1 MERVLMAVH
10 VANQVG
16 GESLLGTIKIA
27 VLPIAKVFTVC
38 ALGLLMASKYVNIF
52 PASGRKLLNGLV
64 FSLLLPCLIFSQLGQ
79 AITLKKMLEWWFIPV
94 NVVIGS
100 TTGSII
106 GYIVASIVRP
116 PYPFFKFTIIQ
127 IGIGNIG
134 NVPLVLIAALCR
146 DKSNPFGNTCKADG
160 TAYISF
166 GQWVSIC
173 ISLFFLSPL
182 LVYLNPSCSYAVGA
196 IILYTY
202 VFQMLSPPPE
212 GTFDIEEK
220 DLPIKSPQNSTSM
233 APDQIPLLTND
244 ENNEETT
251 RQEEVAETKEDAETN
266 SNDSDKPKITKFFVF
281 IYEKLKLKQVL
292 QPPIIASILAMVL
305 GAIPFLKKLIFAS
318 DGPLFFFTDSCIILG
333 EAMIPCILLALG
345 GNLIDGPGSSK
356 LGRRTTAAIIF
367 ARLVLVPPVGLGIV
381 MLADKLGF
389 LPAND
394 KMFRFVLLLQ
404 NTMPTSVLAGAVANL
419 RGCGK
424 EAAAVLF
431 WVHIF
436 AIFSMAGIQGVNL
449 FTVTEPEE
457 GASRPAVN
465 FVVTAA
471 LCVR

>member
-1 MERVLMAVH
+1 MERILAAVE
-10 VANQVG
+10 VVNQAG

-38 ALGLLMASKYVNIF
+38 SLGLLMASKYVNIF

-79 AITLKKMLEWWFIPV
+79 AITLQKMLEWWFIPV

-106 GYIVASIVRP
+106 GYIVASLVHP
-116 PYPFFKFTIIQ
+116 PYPFFKFTIVQ

-134 NVPLVLIAALCR
+134 NVPLVLISALCR
-146 DKSNPFGNTCKADG
+146 DKSNPFGDSTTCKTDG

-166 GQWVSIC
+166 GQW
-173 ISLFFLSPL
+173 
-182 LVYLNPSCSYAVGA
+182 VGA

-212 GTFDIEEK
+212 GTFDVEEK
-220 DLPIKSPQNSTSM
+220 ELPIKSPRNGTT
-233 APDQIPLLTND
+233 PDQVPLLTPD
-244 ENNEETT
+244 ENEEETA
-251 RQEEVAETKEDAETN
+251 RKEEVAETE
-266 SNDSDKPKITKFFVF
+266 SNASNKPKITKFFLF

-305 GAIPFLKKLIFAS
+305 GTIPFLKKLIFTS

-345 GNLIDGPGSSK
+345 GNLVDGPGSSK
-356 LGRRTTAAIIF
+356 LGLRTTAAIIF
-367 ARLVLVPPVGLGIV
+367 ARLVLVPPVGLGVV

-389 LPAND
+389 LPPND
-394 KMFRFVLLLQ
+394 QMFRFVLLLQ
-404 NTMPTSVLAGAVANL
+404 HTMPTSVLAGAVANL
-419 RGCGK
+419 RGCGR

-436 AIFSMAGIQGVNL
+436 AIFSMAGWIVLYLNIL
-449 FTVTEPEE
+449 F
-457 GASRPAVN
+457 
-465 FVVTAA
+465 
-471 LCVR
+471 

>member
-10 VANQVG
+10 LANQVG

-146 DKSNPFGNTCKADG
+146 DKSNPFGDTCKADG

-166 GQWVSIC
+166 GQW
-173 ISLFFLSPL
+173 
-182 LVYLNPSCSYAVGA
+182 VGA

-233 APDQIPLLTND
+233 TPEQIPLLTND

-305 GAIPFLKKLIFAS
+305 GAIPFLKKLIFTS
-318 DGPLFFFTDSCIILG
+318 DGPLFFFTDSCSILG

-356 LGRRTTAAIIF
+356 LGLRTTAAIIF

-419 RGCGK
+419 RGCGR

-436 AIFSMAGIQGVNL
+436 AIFSMAGWIVLYLNL
-449 FTVTEPEE
+449 LF
-457 GASRPAVN
+457 
-465 FVVTAA
+465 
-471 LCVR
+471 

>member
-166 GQWVSIC
+166 GQW
-173 ISLFFLSPL
+173 
-182 LVYLNPSCSYAVGA
+182 VGA

-436 AIFSMAGIQGVNL
+436 AIFSMAGWIVLYLNL
-449 FTVTEPEE
+449 LF
-457 GASRPAVN
+457 
-465 FVVTAA
+465 
-471 LCVR
+471 